1 MARAAVPGGLK
12 VRRAWR
18 PALLVERRRETESA
32 ATLVLK
38 VTDWPGHLAGQHI
51 DVRLTAPDGY
61 QAARSYSLAA
71 PTDGDRIEITVQRVR
86 EGEVSSYLADEARDG
101 DTVEVRGPVGGWFV
115 WKPEDSRP
123 VLLVAGG
130 SGVVPLMAMIRTRD
144 GASPTPFRLI
154 YSVRTPEDRIYDP
167 ELQRR
172 ATEGDGLDITF
183 LYTRTAPAGEARPV
197 GRITAQD
204 LLRYGWPPDLEPTCY
219 VCGPTPFV
227 ETAADL
233 LIDLGHSPTRIRTE
247 RFGPTGP

>member
-1 MARAAVPGGLK
+1 MARAAIPGGLK

-18 PALLVERRRETESA
+18 PAHLVERRPETESA
-32 ATLVLK
+32 STLVLE
-38 VTDWPGHLAGQHI
+38 VTGWPGHLAGQHV

-71 PTDGDRIEITVQRVR
+71 PTNGDRIEITVQRVPD
-86 EGEVSSYLADEARDG
+86 GEVSSYLADEAGNG

-115 WKPEDSRP
+115 WKPDSVP

-130 SGVVPLMAMIRTRD
+130 SGVVPLMAMIRSRD
-144 GASPTPFRLI
+144 GVSPTPFRLI
-154 YSVRTPEDRIYDP
+154 YSVRTPDDRIYDH
-167 ELQRR
+167 ELRRR
-172 ATEGDGLDITF
+172 ATEDSGLDITF
-183 LYTRTAPAGEARPV
+183 LYTRTAPAGEPRSV

-204 LLRYGWPPDLEPTCY
+204 LLTYGWRPDLEPTCY

-227 ETAADL
+227 ETVADL
-233 LIDLGHSPTRIRTE
+233 LIDLGHDPTRIRTE